1 MKNLLLITFLFLLN
15 ACSTYVEEANN
26 KEFKPLTPS
35 FEEFNK
41 EEPTNGSIFSASS
54 SGLFS
59 SDRRAKRVGD
69 ILSVTLSETF
79 SSNKAV
85 TNSSGK
91 TDTIG
96 AEVGPTG
103 LLRNFAGLGGSASK
117 TNSFSGSMA
126 TNQSNSLSGTLSATI
141 VRVFP
146 NGNFEIKGQK
156 KLRITEG
163 TEYIRLSGIIR
174 PQDISTTNTV
184 SSAKIAEA
192 QIEYVGAGIL
202 DSATKPGWGSQ
213 IFRAISPFWGLKNEK
228 NNNHFLISVNRI
240 ILFS

>member
-1 MKNLLLITFLFLLN
+1 MKKLILVSIIFFIN
-15 ACSTYVEEANN
+15 GCSTYIEEANN
-26 KEFKPLTPS
+26 SQFKPLTPS
-35 FEEFNK
+35 FEEFSK
-41 EEPTNGSIFSASS
+41 DEPSNGSIYSTSS

-59 SDRRAKRVGD
+59 SDRRAKKVGD

-85 TNSSGK
+85 SNSSTK
-91 TDTIG
+91 ADAIG

-103 LLRNFAGLGGSASK
+103 VLRNFAGLGGSASK
-117 TNSFSGSMA
+117 TNSLAGAMA
-126 TNQSNSLSGTLSATI
+126 TNQSNSLSGTLSATV

-146 NGNFEIKGQK
+146 NGNLEIKGQK

-174 PQDISTTNTV
+174 PQDISTTNSV
-184 SSAKIAEA
+184 SSSKIAEA

-202 DSATKPGWGSQ
+202 DSASKPGWGSA
-213 IFRAISPFWGLKNEK
+213 IFRAISPF
-228 NNNHFLISVNRI
+228 
-240 ILFS
+240 

>member
-1 MKNLLLITFLFLLN
+1 MKKLIIIASILFIN
-15 ACSTYVEEANN
+15 GCSTYVEEVNN
-26 KEFKPLTPS
+26 KQFKPLTPS
-35 FEEFNK
+35 FEEFNR
-41 EEPTNGSIFSASS
+41 EEPSNGAIFSTSS

-59 SDRRAKRVGD
+59 SDRRAKKVGD

-126 TNQSNSLSGTLSATI
+126 TNQSNSLSGTLSATV

-146 NGNFEIKGQK
+146 NGNLEIKGQK

-174 PQDISTTNTV
+174 PQDISTTNSV

-202 DSATKPGWGSQ
+202 DSATKPGWGSK
-213 IFRAISPFWGLKNEK
+213 IFRAISPF
-228 NNNHFLISVNRI
+228 
-240 ILFS
+240 

>member
-1 MKNLLLITFLFLLN
+1 MKKLFLLFFIFFIN
-15 ACSTYVEEANN
+15 GCSTYIEETNN

-35 FEEFNK
+35 FEEFARD
-41 EEPTNGSIFSASS
+41 EPSNGSIYSASS
-54 SGLFS
+54 AGLFS
-59 SDRRAKRVGD
+59 SDRRAKKVGD

-85 TNSSGK
+85 SNSSGK

-96 AEVGPTG
+96 AEIGPTG
-103 LLRNFAGLGGSASK
+103 IMRNFVGLGGSASK
-117 TNSFSGSMA
+117 TNSFAGSMA
-126 TNQSNSLSGTLSATI
+126 TNQSNSLSGTLSATV

-146 NGNFEIKGQK
+146 NGNLEIKGQK

-174 PQDISTTNTV
+174 PQDVSTTNTV

-192 QIEYVGAGIL
+192 QIEYVGAGVL
-202 DSATKPGWGSQ
+202 DSASKPGWGSAL
-213 IFRAISPFWGLKNEK
+213 FRAISPF
-228 NNNHFLISVNRI
+228 
-240 ILFS
+240 

>member
-1 MKNLLLITFLFLLN
+1 MKKLIIIASILFIN
-15 ACSTYVEEANN
+15 GCSTYVEEVNN
-26 KEFKPLTPS
+26 KQFKPLTPS
-35 FEEFNK
+35 FEEFNR
-41 EEPTNGSIFSASS
+41 EEPSNGAIFSTSS

-59 SDRRAKRVGD
+59 SDRRAKKVGD

-126 TNQSNSLSGTLSATI
+126 TNQSNSLSGTLSATV

-146 NGNFEIKGQK
+146 NGNLEIKGQK

-174 PQDISTTNTV
+174 PQDISTTNSV

-202 DSATKPGWGSQ
+202 DSATKPGWGSR
-213 IFRAISPFWGLKNEK
+213 IFRAISPF
-228 NNNHFLISVNRI
+228 
-240 ILFS
+240 

>member
-1 MKNLLLITFLFLLN
+1 MKNLIFILILFFVN
-15 ACSTYVEEANN
+15 GCSTYVEEANN

-35 FEEFNK
+35 FEEFAR
-41 EEPTNGSIFSASS
+41 EEPTNGSIYSTSS

-59 SDRRAKRVGD
+59 SDRRAKKVGD

-91 TDTIG
+91 TDSIG
-96 AEVGPTG
+96 AKIGGTG
-103 LLRNFAGLGGSASK
+103 IMNLAGSFGGAVSK
-117 TNSFSGSMA
+117 TDSFSGSMA
-126 TNQSNSLSGTLSATI
+126 TNQSNSLSGTVSATV
-141 VRVFP
+141 VRIFP
-146 NGNFEIKGQK
+146 NGNLEIKGQK

-202 DSATKPGWGSQ
+202 DSASKPGWGSAF
-213 IFRAISPFWGLKNEK
+213 FRAISPF
-228 NNNHFLISVNRI
+228 
-240 ILFS
+240 

>member
-1 MKNLLLITFLFLLN
+1 MKKLLIIACILFIN
-15 ACSTYVEEANN
+15 GCSTYVEEVNN
-26 KEFKPLTPS
+26 KQFKPLTPS
-35 FEEFNK
+35 FEEFNR
-41 EEPTNGSIFSASS
+41 EEPSNGAIFSTSS

-59 SDRRAKRVGD
+59 SDRRAKKVGD

-126 TNQSNSLSGTLSATI
+126 TNQSNSLSGTLSATV

-146 NGNFEIKGQK
+146 NGNLEIKGQK

-174 PQDISTTNTV
+174 PQDISTTNSV

-202 DSATKPGWGSQ
+202 DSATKPGWGSK
-213 IFRAISPFWGLKNEK
+213 IFRAISPF
-228 NNNHFLISVNRI
+228 
-240 ILFS
+240 

>member
-1 MKNLLLITFLFLLN
+1 MKKLIIIVSILFIN
-15 ACSTYVEEANN
+15 GCSTYVEEVNN
-26 KEFKPLTPS
+26 KQFKPLTPS
-35 FEEFNK
+35 FEEFNS
-41 EEPTNGSIFSASS
+41 ENPSNGAIFSASS
-54 SGLFS
+54 AGLFS
-59 SDRRAKRVGD
+59 SDRRAKKVGD

-103 LLRNFAGLGGSASK
+103 ILRNFAGLGGSASK

-126 TNQSNSLSGTLSATI
+126 TNQSNSLSGTLSATV

-146 NGNFEIKGQK
+146 NGNLEIKGQK

-174 PQDISTTNTV
+174 PQDISTTNSV

-202 DSATKPGWGSQ
+202 DSATKPGWGSK
-213 IFRAISPFWGLKNEK
+213 IFRAISPF
-228 NNNHFLISVNRI
+228 
-240 ILFS
+240 

>member
-1 MKNLLLITFLFLLN
+1 MKKIIYIIFFVILSG
-15 ACSTYVEEANN
+15 CSTYVEEVNN
-26 KEFKPLTPS
+26 QQFKPLRPS
-35 FEEFNK
+35 FEEF
-41 EEPTNGSIFSASS
+41 ERAEPSNGSIYSTSS

-59 SDRRAKRVGD
+59 SDRRAKKVGD

-85 TNSSGK
+85 TNSSAK
-91 TDTIG
+91 ADNIG
-96 AEVGPTG
+96 AEIGPTG
-103 LLRNFAGLGGSASK
+103 FMKNFRLSGSVAK
-117 TNSFSGSMA
+117 TNSFAGSMA

-146 NGNFEIKGQK
+146 NGNLEIKGQK

-174 PQDISTTNTV
+174 PEDISTTNTV

-202 DSATKPGWGSQ
+202 DSATKPGWGSK
-213 IFRAISPFWGLKNEK
+213 IFRAISPF
-228 NNNHFLISVNRI
+228 
-240 ILFS
+240 

>member
-1 MKNLLLITFLFLLN
+1 MKKLIIIASIFIVN
-15 ACSTYVEEANN
+15 GCSTYVEEVNN
-26 KEFKPLTPS
+26 KQFKPLTPS
-35 FEEFNK
+35 FEEFNT
-41 EEPTNGSIFSASS
+41 EEPSNGAIFSTSS

-59 SDRRAKRVGD
+59 SDRRAKKVGD

-146 NGNFEIKGQK
+146 NGNLEIKGQK

-174 PQDISTTNTV
+174 PQDISTTNSV

-202 DSATKPGWGSQ
+202 DSATKPGWGSK
-213 IFRAISPFWGLKNEK
+213 IFRAISPF
-228 NNNHFLISVNRI
+228 
-240 ILFS
+240 

>member
-1 MKNLLLITFLFLLN
+1 MKKLIIIASIFLIN
-15 ACSTYVEEANN
+15 GCSTYVEEVNN
-26 KEFKPLTPS
+26 KQFKPLTPS
-35 FEEFNK
+35 FEEFNR
-41 EEPTNGSIFSASS
+41 EEPSNGAIFSTSS

-59 SDRRAKRVGD
+59 SDRRAKKVGD

-126 TNQSNSLSGTLSATI
+126 TNQSNSLSGTLSATV

-146 NGNFEIKGQK
+146 NGNLEIKGQK

-174 PQDISTTNTV
+174 PQDISTTNSV

-202 DSATKPGWGSQ
+202 DSATKPGWGSK
-213 IFRAISPFWGLKNEK
+213 IFRAISPF
-228 NNNHFLISVNRI
+228 
-240 ILFS
+240 

>member
-1 MKNLLLITFLFLLN
+1 MKKLIIIFSIFIVN
-15 ACSTYVEEANN
+15 GCSTYVEEVNN
-26 KEFKPLTPS
+26 KQFKPLTPS
-35 FEEFNK
+35 FEEFNS
-41 EEPTNGSIFSASS
+41 EEPSNGAIFSTSS

-59 SDRRAKRVGD
+59 SDRRAKKVGD

-146 NGNFEIKGQK
+146 NGNLEIKGQK

-163 TEYIRLSGIIR
+163 TEFIRLSGIIR
-174 PQDISTTNTV
+174 PQDISSTNSV

-202 DSATKPGWGSQ
+202 DSATKPGWGSK
-213 IFRAISPFWGLKNEK
+213 IFRAISPF
-228 NNNHFLISVNRI
+228 
-240 ILFS
+240 

>member
-1 MKNLLLITFLFLLN
+1 MKNLIFISILFFVN
-15 ACSTYVEEANN
+15 GCSTYVEEANN
-26 KEFKPLTPS
+26 KHFTPLTPS

-41 EEPTNGSIFSASS
+41 DEPSNGSIYSTSSA
-54 SGLFS
+54 GLFS
-59 SDRRAKRVGD
+59 SDRRAKKVGD

-103 LLRNFAGLGGSASK
+103 ILRNFAGLGGSASK

-126 TNQSNSLSGTLSATI
+126 SNQSNSLSGTLSATV

-146 NGNFEIKGQK
+146 NGNLEIKGQK

-163 TEYIRLSGIIR
+163 TEYIRLTGIIR
-174 PQDISTTNTV
+174 PQDISTSNSV

-202 DSATKPGWGSQ
+202 DSASKPGWGSAF
-213 IFRAISPFWGLKNEK
+213 FRAISPF
-228 NNNHFLISVNRI
+228 
-240 ILFS
+240 

>member
-1 MKNLLLITFLFLLN
+1 MKKLIIIVFIFIVN
-15 ACSTYVEEANN
+15 GCSTYVEEVNN
-26 KEFKPLTPS
+26 KQFKPLTPS
-35 FEEFNK
+35 FEEFNA
-41 EEPTNGSIFSASS
+41 EEPSNGAIFSTSS

-59 SDRRAKRVGD
+59 SDRKAKKVGD

-146 NGNFEIKGQK
+146 NGNLEIKGQK

-174 PQDISTTNTV
+174 PQDISTTNSV

-202 DSATKPGWGSQ
+202 DSATKPGWGSK
-213 IFRAISPFWGLKNEK
+213 IFRAISPF
-228 NNNHFLISVNRI
+228 
-240 ILFS
+240 

>member
-1 MKNLLLITFLFLLN
+1 MKKLIIIASILFIN
-15 ACSTYVEEANN
+15 GCSTYVEEVNN
-26 KEFKPLTPS
+26 KQFKPLTPS
-35 FEEFNK
+35 FEEFNR
-41 EEPTNGSIFSASS
+41 EEPSNGAIFSTSS

-59 SDRRAKRVGD
+59 SDRRAKKVGD

-103 LLRNFAGLGGSASK
+103 ILRNFAGLGGSASK

-126 TNQSNSLSGTLSATI
+126 TNQSNSLSGTLSATV

-146 NGNFEIKGQK
+146 NGNLEIKGQK

-174 PQDISTTNTV
+174 PQDISTTNSV

-202 DSATKPGWGSQ
+202 DSATKPGWGSK
-213 IFRAISPFWGLKNEK
+213 IFRAISPF
-228 NNNHFLISVNRI
+228 
-240 ILFS
+240 

>member
-1 MKNLLLITFLFLLN
+1 MKKLILVSILFFIN
-15 ACSTYVEEANN
+15 GCSTYIEEANN
-26 KEFKPLTPS
+26 SQFKPLTPS

-41 EEPTNGSIFSASS
+41 DEPSNGSIYSTSS

-59 SDRRAKRVGD
+59 SDRRAKKVGD

-85 TNSSGK
+85 SNSSTK
-91 TDTIG
+91 ADAIG

-117 TNSFSGSMA
+117 TNSFAGAMA
-126 TNQSNSLSGTLSATI
+126 TNQSNSLSGSLSATV

-146 NGNFEIKGQK
+146 NGNLEIKGQK

-174 PQDISTTNTV
+174 PQDISTTNSV
-184 SSAKIAEA
+184 SSSKIAEA

-202 DSATKPGWGSQ
+202 DSASKPGWGST
-213 IFRAISPFWGLKNEK
+213 IFRAISPF
-228 NNNHFLISVNRI
+228 
-240 ILFS
+240 